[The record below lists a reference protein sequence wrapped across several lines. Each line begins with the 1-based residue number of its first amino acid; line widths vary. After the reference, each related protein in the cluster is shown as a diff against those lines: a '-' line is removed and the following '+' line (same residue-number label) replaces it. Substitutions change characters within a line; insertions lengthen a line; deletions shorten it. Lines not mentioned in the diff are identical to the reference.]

1 MKAGAFDRYFELEY
15 CGRCLLGPWPIWS
28 LLSTGTTETPNKLA
42 SAPAPSQVNLISPEV
57 TLILQLYAL
66 LFIFN

>member
-1 MKAGAFDRYFELEY
+1 M
-15 CGRCLLGPWPIWS
+15 WS
-28 LLSTGTTETPNKLA
+28 LRNTGTTETPNKLA

-66 LFIFN
+66 LFIFINRNNTILLALI